1 MLVSRFSPV
10 AILAVAG
17 VAGATAVPCDSA
29 NSNCT
34 SKAAPK
40 VILDNDWGTVEF
52 PPFLLA
58 LQAGWNVLGL
68 VSDTA
73 NTFALQ
79 CGLHGLATLEIGGLD
94 RCIPVHK
101 GADWPL
107 INTPKLLN
115 NWEASYGQLPFQ
127 GAFKLNSN
135 GSTTTPDDPTN
146 KDASGLNAL
155 QINKDAFSEGY
166 PNATFASEFGAWYM
180 VEQVRKYPGEVTI
193 YSAGALTNI
202 ALAIRMDS
210 SFAKN
215 AKQLVIM
222 GGYVDL
228 NMQSVAGDHIQA
240 DISYDVSWQ
249 YHAWIAERLTSHF
262 RST

>member
-1 MLVSRFSPV
+1 MLFSRISPLAMV
-10 AILAVAG
+10 AA
-17 VAGATAVPCDSA
+17 VAGATAATCDSA

-40 VILDNDWGTVEF
+40 VILDNDWGAVEF

-73 NTFALQ
+73 NSFALQ

-107 INTPKLLN
+107 INTPQLLN
-115 NWEASYGQLPFQ
+115 NWEAAYGQLPFQ
-127 GAFKLNSN
+127 GAFKISSN
-135 GSTTTPDDPTN
+135 ITNGIEEDPTN
-146 KDASGLNAL
+146 KDPSGLDAL
-155 QINKDAFSEGY
+155 QIHKEAFLEGY
-166 PNATFASEFGAWYM
+166 PNATFASEDGAWFM
-180 VEQVRKYPGEVTI
+180 VEQVRKYPGEITI
-193 YSAGALTNI
+193 FSAGSMTNI

-228 NMQSVAGDHIQA
+228 NLQSVSGDHVLA
-240 DISYDVSWQ
+240 DISYDVS
-249 YHAWIAERLTSHF
+249 
-262 RST
+262 